1 MEVLDVSRDEAEY
14 VLHELRGEFEPD
26 IILVPAEPVSEA
38 ALAIKAIMG
47 QRAFVEHRRTLEQL
61 MELLPPERWYQ
72 IGAWLV
78 TRDQTEAQRAV
89 EHCKRT
95 GEFPPPPQ
103 APTAREPEAT

>member
-1 MEVLDVSRDEAEY
+1 
-14 VLHELRGEFEPD
+14 
-26 IILVPAEPVSEA
+26 
-38 ALAIKAIMG
+38 
-47 QRAFVEHRRTLEQL
+47 